1 MALSTENTD
10 YSIDHLMLGASDL
23 SLGKA
28 WIKNKLG
35 LPAIDSGSHPGQ
47 GTRNAL
53 LGLAEDCY
61 LEVIAPD
68 PAQGLSGTLGAQLL
82 RYETP
87 RLRTFAVRCSS
98 FEDLVPRLAEFGFG
112 HRIVK
117 MSRETA
123 AGSLLSWRL
132 LFVSDHPYGPRMP
145 FFIDWGQ
152 SPHPCRDLAVAGSL
166 SQVAVRVT
174 AEYRPFE
181 RLMRQLDLPVVV
193 SQAAAGL
200 VATIACQQ
208 SVINL

>member
-1 MALSTENTD
+1 
-10 YSIDHLMLGASDL
+10 MLGASDL
-23 SLGKA
+23 SLGKT
-28 WIKNKLG
+28 WIENQFE
-35 LPAIDSGSHPGQ
+35 LPAMDGGRHPGQ

-68 PAQGLSGTLGAQLL
+68 PAQVLAGTLGAQLL
-82 RYETP
+82 RYKTP

-98 FEDLVPRLAEFGFG
+98 FEDLVPRLAGFGFG
-112 HRIVK
+112 HRILE
-117 MSRETA
+117 MSRETV
-123 AGSLLSWRL
+123 GGGELSWRL
-132 LFVSDHPYGPRMP
+132 LFVSDHPYGARMP

-166 SQVAVRVT
+166 SQVAVRVP

-208 SVINL
+208 NVINL

>member
-1 MALSTENTD
+1 MAPNTGNTD
-10 YSIDHLMLGASDL
+10 YGIDHLMLGASDL
-23 SLGKA
+23 SLGKT
-28 WIKNKLG
+28 WIENQFE
-35 LPAIDSGSHPGQ
+35 LPAMDGGRHPGQ

-68 PAQGLSGTLGAQLL
+68 PAQVLAGTLGAQLL
-82 RYETP
+82 RYKTP

-98 FEDLVPRLAEFGFG
+98 FEDLVPRLAGFGFG
-112 HRIVK
+112 HRILE
-117 MSRETA
+117 MSRETV
-123 AGSLLSWRL
+123 GGGELSWRL
-132 LFVSDHPYGPRMP
+132 LFVSDHPYGARMP

-166 SQVAVRVT
+166 SQVAVRVP

>member
-1 MALSTENTD
+1 
-10 YSIDHLMLGASDL
+10 MLC
-23 SLGKA
+23 
-28 WIKNKLG
+28 LG
-35 LPAIDSGSHPGQ
+35 LQKIVIWKSSRR
-47 GTRNAL
+47 TRRKDF
-53 LGLAEDCY
+53 LA
-61 LEVIAPD
+61 
-68 PAQGLSGTLGAQLL
+68 TLGAQLL

-132 LFVSDHPYGPRMP
+132 LFVSDHPYGARMP

-166 SQVAVRVT
+166 SQVAVRV
-174 AEYRPFE
+174 
-181 RLMRQLDLPVVV
+181 RLNTGPL
-193 SQAAAGL
+193 SA
-200 VATIACQQ
+200 
-208 SVINL
+208 

>member
-23 SLGKA
+23 SLGKT

-35 LPAIDSGSHPGQ
+35 LPAMDGGSHPGQ
-47 GTRNAL
+47 GTRNDL

-117 MSRETA
+117 MSRETIT
-123 AGSLLSWRL
+123 GSLLSWRL
-132 LFVSDHPYGPRMP
+132 LFVSGHPYGARMP
-145 FFIDWGQ
+145 FSSIGAKAHIRAAI
-152 SPHPCRDLAVAGSL
+152 SPLRGRYLKSL
-166 SQVAVRVT
+166 C
-174 AEYRPFE
+174 
-181 RLMRQLDLPVVV
+181 
-193 SQAAAGL
+193 G
-200 VATIACQQ
+200 
-208 SVINL
+208 